1 MDDQQFPTEGDCL
14 PLPGPH
20 RHSGTDAA
28 AVVPMKLI
36 MYPHGVT
43 VDVAKPDTLVGRTS
57 GVDLRLPLADVSRQ
71 HCRFI
76 CKDQRWQV
84 VDLNS
89 LNGVYVNDERVSHAV
104 LRHRDIIRI
113 GGFVFEVDLAVNE
126 ATLPTPMTQDERVLR
141 SIAHVLKPKEEESKR
156 QAS

>member
-1 MDDQQFPTEGDCL
+1 MDDQQLPTEGDCL
-14 PLPGPH
+14 PLPAPRRRGGAD
-20 RHSGTDAA
+20 SD
-28 AVVPMKLI
+28 AVVPMKLT

-43 VDVAKPDTLVGRTS
+43 VEVAKPDTLVGRTG

-76 CKDQRWQV
+76 YKDQRWQV

-89 LNGVYVNDERVSHAV
+89 LNGVYVNDQRVPHAV
-104 LRHRDIIRI
+104 LRHRDIVRI
-113 GGFVFEVDLAVNE
+113 GGFSFVVDLAANE
-126 ATLPTPMTQDERVLR
+126 ATLPTPVSPEEGVLR
-141 SIAHVLKPKEEESKR
+141 SIAHVLKPKEEGSKR